1 MSELNINFGDRK
13 IHAFDVDGTL
23 MPGAVVEHACNKI
36 LSDGQRRLRDSE
48 IERILSYKE
57 LDNNEYI
64 RQVVQGFSE
73 GTKGLSIKYLRRLA
87 NEVGEKDAA
96 NIFPEM
102 QVILDSIKD
111 AKEDIVLISGSPR
124 IFVEALGRR
133 LGATVSDG
141 THHYSARGII
151 HQTRPRRKTIHEKD
165 KHLRSICRSLG
176 GQAIS
181 AYGDSNN
188 DISMLFSV
196 PNPVAVNPLPGL
208 KELAMDNNWQIIECG
223 REN

>member
-23 MPGAVVEHACNKI
+23 MPGAVVEHAFNKI
-36 LSDGQRRLRDSE
+36 LSDGQIRLTDSE

-102 QVILDSIKD
+102 QVILESIKD

-141 THHYSARGII
+141 THHYSTQGII

-188 DISMLFSV
+188 DIPMLLSV
-196 PNPVAVNPLPGL
+196 PNPVAVNPLPKL
-208 KELAMDNNWQIIECG
+208 RELAIDNNWQIIECS